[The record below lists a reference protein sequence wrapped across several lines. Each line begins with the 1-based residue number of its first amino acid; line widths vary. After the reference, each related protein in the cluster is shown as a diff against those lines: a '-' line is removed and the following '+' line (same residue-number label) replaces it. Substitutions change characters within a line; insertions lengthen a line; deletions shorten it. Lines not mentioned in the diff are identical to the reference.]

1 MSNTPPSPHEPSPYA
16 AATSAPADSHSG
28 RKRCSN
34 CDMPNHISN
43 TTCWLCHGD
52 LSHAVVD
59 HNPVPT
65 PPPSPGSLGKYTRFM
80 VLCSIPLL
88 LLIAVLIVLQAM
100 NPSSIPEQPIAAA
113 AFFIILVFPVLTA
126 VISSIQA
133 YRSGTMERHPILD
146 VFLRGVIAVS
156 VVSAVS
162 MALTFAIFIAFFLY
176 CIGVIATGNVNFH
189 GP

>member
-1 MSNTPPSPHEPSPYA
+1 
-16 AATSAPADSHSG
+16 
-28 RKRCSN
+28 
-34 CDMPNHISN
+34 
-43 TTCWLCHGD
+43 
-52 LSHAVVD
+52 
-59 HNPVPT
+59 
-65 PPPSPGSLGKYTRFM
+65 M

-88 LLIAVLIVLQAM
+88 LIVAVLIVLQVM
-100 NPSSIPEQPIAAA
+100 NPSTIPEQPIAAA

-156 VVSAVS
+156 VISAIS

-176 CIGVIATGNVNFH
+176 CIGAIATSNVNFH